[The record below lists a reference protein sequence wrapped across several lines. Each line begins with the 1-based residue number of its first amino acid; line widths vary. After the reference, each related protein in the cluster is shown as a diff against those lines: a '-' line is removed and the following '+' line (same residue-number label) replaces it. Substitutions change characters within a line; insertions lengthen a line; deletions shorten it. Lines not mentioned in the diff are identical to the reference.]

1 MVQETSGEHEE
12 DIRLES
18 TKKRRMDFKVR
29 VRALLPVKFVKLC
42 DFQPPTFNFVEQLKY
57 QRIDKFVSEIR
68 VVYTDLVKSFMHNLS
83 INLDKHDK
91 HMLKTVVR
99 NCEIYEDLDNIAMS
113 LGIPSSGYFLRKG
126 FTFTDGP
133 WAEYSTM
140 EYFYS
145 ICRVPREQV
154 MAGQRTARTL
164 RYAKHFTVNDRMLHY
179 IICYVLVPKDYNHS
193 QISELEMQIIFA
205 IKNKIRINWI
215 LTMMY
220 HLRSHL
226 SLSTRLPYG
235 CLISRILE
243 QTDMEIDRE
252 SVVRMKISLNEIN
265 GATITKNTGIIRNED
280 NSYSYQDA
288 APVNFQIPDGGT
300 TNEFLYLTMMNHHR
314 EMLNHHRETTRAI
327 NSLRQLVLNSQETH
341 GEENMVDEEDDEE
354 EEESKAEE

>member
-1 MVQETSGEHEE
+1 MAPSRKGKETMVQETSGEHDE
-12 DIRLES
+12 DIQLES

-42 DFQPPTFNFVEQLKY
+42 DFQAPTFDFVELLKY
-57 QRIDKFVSEIR
+57 QRIDKFVSEIG

-91 HMLKTVVR
+91 HMLKSVVR
-99 NCEIYEDLDNIAMS
+99 NCEIAEDLNNIALS

-126 FTFTDGP
+126 VTFNDGP
-133 WAEYSTM
+133 WAEYNTM

-164 RYAKHFTVNDRMLHY
+164 RYAKHLTVNDRMLHY
-179 IICYVLVPKDYNHS
+179 IIYYVLVPKDSKHS
-193 QISELEMQIIFA
+193 QISELEMKIIFA

-235 CLISRILE
+235 RLISRILE
-243 QTDMEIDRE
+243 QTDMELYIEPTIRMKE
-252 SVVRMKISLNEIN
+252 SVNAIN
-265 GATITKNTGIIRNED
+265 GSTITKNTRIIRNED

-288 APVNFQIPDGGT
+288 EPAAPINFLIPDGGI
-300 TNEFLYLTMMNHHR
+300 TNEFLYLTMMNQHR
-314 EMLNHHRETTRAI
+314 EMLDHHRETSRAI
-327 NSLRQLVLNSQETH
+327 NLSATIGIGFSSNS
-341 GEENMVDEEDDEE
+341 
-354 EEESKAEE
+354 